1 VGRSRVSV
9 FPVQVFATEKGKI
22 EKVPRV
28 KWRDLSTTDSE
39 TIKSWWKQWPDSLP
53 GIDLAKIG
61 VVVLD
66 GDRHGGPD
74 GVAGLAQLFKEH
86 NLDTSAI
93 PIVVTLQNGG
103 RHAWFKQ
110 PTDLNGSEPL
120 GNRDRAIRDSGIN
133 VRGHGGFVVAPGAKF
148 RSNQYQRCH
157 GTPSTIEAF
166 RNGTIPVLPPSL
178 VELLQAEATAKPE
191 SNAAA
196 TPTPTPVPKPNGS
209 SHHRAP
215 PPREEAY
222 ADTALRNTINELAA
236 MPPES
241 GRNIE
246 LNTAALKMGHQVAAG
261 RIDRAT
267 VEKGL
272 YDASV
277 ANGLVK
283 DTSANA
289 VRATIASGLNTG
301 IKEPSPPL
309 QDRPLTN
316 GGSYKATLKTTTAAF
331 AAGTGE
337 LLSVCAADVKM
348 KIITWLWPD
357 RFAIGK
363 LGLIVGLP
371 DEGKGQILSFFCA
384 AVTTGGNWP
393 MDEGRAPQGNVILF
407 SDEDDPN
414 DTLVPRLAAAGAD
427 LGRVHIIKMVRHDEQ
442 KERLFSLVTDLEA
455 LRKKISGVGDVKLV
469 VIDPITAYLGFGT
482 VDSFR
487 TADVR
492 AVLTPLVALAAEMKV
507 AIIAVM
513 HFNKK
518 MDVTNALLRISD
530 SLAFGAVARHVYGVI
545 DDSENRRKLFV
556 RAKNNVSA
564 RSKNQTLAYQFGARE
579 VGKDEETGQSIT
591 APYILWEPNYIDV
604 TASEAMQAVA
614 ENRSLR
620 TRDDAKQL
628 LADHVV
634 ADKGILV
641 DKLKEI
647 AEANGISWITM
658 RRAKNDLGIVAE
670 KDNTTPDG
678 PWYWKRPGKRE
689 NTDGDF

>member
-39 TIKSWWKQWPDSLP
+39 AIKSWWKQWPDSLP

>member
-1 VGRSRVSV
+1 
-9 FPVQVFATEKGKI
+9 
-22 EKVPRV
+22 
-28 KWRDLSTTDSE
+28 
-39 TIKSWWKQWPDSLP
+39 
-53 GIDLAKIG
+53 
-61 VVVLD
+61 
-66 GDRHGGPD
+66 
-74 GVAGLAQLFKEH
+74 
-86 NLDTSAI
+86 
-93 PIVVTLQNGG
+93 
-103 RHAWFKQ
+103 
-110 PTDLNGSEPL
+110 
-120 GNRDRAIRDSGIN
+120 
-133 VRGHGGFVVAPGAKF
+133 
-148 RSNQYQRCH
+148 
-157 GTPSTIEAF
+157 
-166 RNGTIPVLPPSL
+166 
-178 VELLQAEATAKPE
+178 
-191 SNAAA
+191 
-196 TPTPTPVPKPNGS
+196 
-209 SHHRAP
+209 
-215 PPREEAY
+215 
-222 ADTALRNTINELAA
+222 
-236 MPPES
+236 
-241 GRNIE
+241 
-246 LNTAALKMGHQVAAG
+246 
-261 RIDRAT
+261 
-267 VEKGL
+267 
-272 YDASV
+272 
-277 ANGLVK
+277 
-283 DTSANA
+283 
-289 VRATIASGLNTG
+289 
-301 IKEPSPPL
+301 
-309 QDRPLTN
+309 
-316 GGSYKATLKTTTAAF
+316 
-331 AAGTGE
+331 
-337 LLSVCAADVKM
+337 
-348 KIITWLWPD
+348 
-357 RFAIGK
+357 
-363 LGLIVGLP
+363 
-371 DEGKGQILSFFCA
+371 
-384 AVTTGGNWP
+384 

-482 VDSFR
+482 IDSFR

-492 AVLTPLVALAAEMKV
+492 AVLTPLVTLAAEMKV

-545 DDSENRRKLFV
+545 DDSENKRKLFV

-564 RSKNQTLAYQFGARE
+564 RSKKQTLAYQFGARE
-579 VGKDEETGQSIT
+579 VGKDEETGETIM
-591 APYILWEPNYIDV
+591 APHIIWEPNYVDV

-678 PWYWKRPGKRE
+678 LWYWKRPGKRE
-689 NTDGDF
+689 NTDDDF